1 MFLKIRNQSS
11 NLIFISLVLL
21 YVPLFQYYVN
31 LNNIGGHSF
40 MTADWLINYNFGYIN
55 RGLFGTILLNIFDNK
70 HSILNALSV
79 ILILVYLSIF
89 YFLSLTFK
97 TRKQNIIS
105 IVLIFSPATFL
116 FNIYDSQGSFRKE
129 IIGILAILSLSS
141 YLYKKNNK
149 LIYLSSIVYSIGI
162 FSHSVNL
169 FFLIT
174 ILIILFK
181 FIKTNNLIHYL
192 IFVIP
197 TLLNFSFFFVF
208 SNSEN
213 DLISKRDLMC
223 LQLDKLDLANLCG
236 YGAFDFLVLDLN
248 AAYYITQN
256 YVINE
261 NRSASYLYILLFL
274 ISIAPLLFDK
284 NFYTNAKYYIII
296 AMSFIP
302 LFIIAYD
309 WGRWIYIMSICY
321 LVIFLISEKNV
332 LSINFAY
339 LFIIFPIVFRIEHCC
354 NPIFQLNLDYFLGN
368 LTYLIK
374 NIFLIF

>member
-1 MFLKIRNQSS
+1 
-11 NLIFISLVLL
+11 
-21 YVPLFQYYVN
+21 
-31 LNNIGGHSF
+31 
-40 MTADWLINYNFGYIN
+40 MTADWLINYDFGYIN